1 MQENRISDDNST
13 LEEDF
18 DAAIDRVV
26 PASEAELMG
35 LASLKNGTLLLELGY
50 IKNIERHEIVI
61 DVRKK
66 LPEHMAR
73 DLYDRLKEIFES
85 QDNG

>member
-1 MQENRISDDNST
+1 MQENRTSDENSI
-13 LEEDF
+13 LEKDF
-18 DAAIDRVV
+18 DAAIDRIV

-35 LASLKNGTLLLELGY
+35 LASLENGSLLLELGY
-50 IKNIERHEIVI
+50 IKNIGRHEIVI

-73 DLYDRLKEIFES
+73 DLYDKLKEIFES
-85 QDNG
+85 ENNV